1 MKLELISQG
10 AEAKI
15 LAYKDL
21 IFKLRLSKEYRH
33 FEIDYSLIKSR
44 TKIERKILFKLSE
57 ANIPVPKIFTIPE
70 EFIIP
75 NLSKKVNISQFS
87 EIIKNQKDIEKS
99 IKLFSP
105 FNTICMERI
114 EGISLKKADLN
125 YKINYE
131 LGELVRKIHDL
142 NIIHGDLTTENFI
155 LKDKIYI
162 IDFGLS
168 FYSTK
173 DEDKAVDL
181 YVLERAFQ
189 CLHGELDGFY
199 DGYKESSV
207 LEKLKEVRRRGRKR
221 DLCSFG

>member
-142 NIIHGDLTTENFI
+142 N
-155 LKDKIYI
+155 
-162 IDFGLS
+162 
-168 FYSTK
+168 
-173 DEDKAVDL
+173 
-181 YVLERAFQ
+181 
-189 CLHGELDGFY
+189 
-199 DGYKESSV
+199 
-207 LEKLKEVRRRGRKR
+207 
-221 DLCSFG
+221 